1 MNKKQRADKIIEVS
15 KWMSKQGYDRKFTQ
29 GVSNVIVDY
38 LDSHFSK
45 VSGQLPLRTRVK
57 LNKEYGKDADMICT
71 IFEIV
76 DYGGQDA
83 YRFQEISGMY
93 LAGDFTVIDA

>member
-38 LDSHFSK
+38 LDSHFSNVIPVDSDLSCDGCK
-45 VSGQLPLRTRVK
+45 WDGLQLGMRSPCDTCRRFHSHHKDLYVK
-57 LNKEYGKDADMICT
+57 N
-71 IFEIV
+71 
-76 DYGGQDA
+76 Q
-83 YRFQEISGMY
+83 
-93 LAGDFTVIDA
+93 